1 MIYTRY
7 IKQVLLNM
15 NLLMVQYQYENV
27 ISRRT
32 TSNNMTEITLRNGSI
47 HSFPNEVFS
56 YRSHDETCIFFRRPT
71 EEEEVLPQLPS
82 YTDTKPDG
90 MVIYNSLGN
99 IHIRADEKYWIHA
112 RLHILKMPEVTDE
125 MLKKY
130 AYAKSGDRGSEH
142 GWYYIST
149 KAKSVR
155 AKNANDSAAE
165 IKKIIQCL
173 GYTIDIKC
181 KKKALS

>member
-15 NLLMVQYQYENV
+15 NLPMVQYENV
-27 ISRRT
+27 ISHRT
-32 TSNNMTEITLRNGSI
+32 TDNNRTEITQNDGSI
-47 HSFPNEVFS
+47 HSFPNAVFS
-56 YRSHDETCIFFRRPT
+56 YRSHEETWIFSRRPT
-71 EEEEVLPQLPS
+71 EEEVLPQLSS

-90 MVIYNSLGN
+90 IVIYNNLGN
-99 IHIRADEKYWIHA
+99 IHVIVNEDTWIRS
-112 RLHILKMPEVTDE
+112 RLAILNMPEVTDE

-149 KAKSVR
+149 KAKSAR

>member
-1 MIYTRY
+1 
-7 IKQVLLNM
+7 
-15 NLLMVQYQYENV
+15 MVQYQYENV

-47 HSFPNEVFS
+47 HSFPNAVFS
-56 YRSHDETCIFFRRPT
+56 YRSHDETWIFFRRPT
-71 EEEEVLPQLPS
+71 EEEEVLLQLPS

-130 AYAKSGDRGSEH
+130 AYAKNGDRSSEH
-142 GWYYIST
+142 HSWYYILS
-149 KAKSVR
+149 KGISVR
-155 AKNANDSAAE
+155 AKSANDSAEE